1 MNHRNKVIF
10 LNLIQPLKNHSLSTE
25 CIFKPAKNWTYGF
38 QTSCEAYVYYY
49 PYNEAIPT
57 KCVSQPDEDAVKLA
71 INTYWTTLNTSTTI
85 SEVAKTLNDEDNL
98 IWQNLSSQE
107 TCSSSDWKCKVYH
120 EIDNMMT
127 NSHISRLHTVNT
139 LMDLYGGQHSLLHGR
154 CSYSQRDDK
163 IHIDTEFNSSD
174 HIIFDRQQCEGVI

>member
-25 CIFKPAKNWTYGF
+25 CIFKPATNWTYGF

-57 KCVSQPDEDAVKLA
+57 KCVSQPDEDMVKFA

-85 SEVAKTLNDEDNL
+85 GEVAKTLNDEDYL
-98 IWQNLSSQE
+98 IWQNLSSQNLFF
-107 TCSSSDWKCKVYH
+107 K
-120 EIDNMMT
+120 
-127 NSHISRLHTVNT
+127 RLD
-139 LMDLYGGQHSLLHGR
+139 M
-154 CSYSQRDDK
+154 
-163 IHIDTEFNSSD
+163 
-174 HIIFDRQQCEGVI
+174 